1 MKLNPS
7 GNVPVLVDGDTLVA
21 DSFAILMVSYN
32 IPIFYISIPFYQLIL
47 LHFLSHSSIFPFH
60 SI

>member
-32 IPIFYISIPFYQLIL
+32 IIL
-47 LHFLSHSSIFPFH
+47 LFSIYPSLFTN
-60 SI
+60 